1 MKKLEL
7 LVVDAKNGRRM
18 KVIEYEGTITNISE
32 LRKSK
37 KEKEFGVIT
46 VDTVTFPIHG
56 YCWSDTTGL
65 FKQVENLKEGDYVKI
80 FAEEKEGFISVK
92 CIIKK

>member
-1 MKKLEL
+1 
-7 LVVDAKNGRRM
+7 M
-18 KVIEYEGTITNISE
+18 KVIDYEGTITHISE

-37 KEKEFGVIT
+37 KEKEFRVIT

-65 FKQVENLKEGDYVKI
+65 FKQIENLKEGDYVKV
-80 FAEEKEGFISVK
+80 FAEENNGFISVK
-92 CIIKK
+92 CIKII